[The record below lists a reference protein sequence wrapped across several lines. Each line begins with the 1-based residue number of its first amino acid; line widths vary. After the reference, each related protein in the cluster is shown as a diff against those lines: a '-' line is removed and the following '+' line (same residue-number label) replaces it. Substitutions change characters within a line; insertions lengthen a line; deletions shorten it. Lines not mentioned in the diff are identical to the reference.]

1 MLRLQKKKCVSSLE
15 LMKVEG
21 IKAIIEM
28 ETNFEGTQRRR
39 EIAGNTVS
47 DRVYILSIK
56 NKQLKKV
63 RKN

>member
-47 DRVYILSIK
+47 DREYTF
-56 NKQLKKV
+56 
-63 RKN
+63 